1 MAGQDNRTK
10 MPPPMTPATTPNGRQ
25 ELRRGFPLVRER
37 DRRAIEAE
45 RMYLQEVN
53 GRPRLFRRWRG
64 YWKLTGP
71 GWLQSAITLGAGS
84 AGSTI
89 LAGAAYGY
97 KLLWVSPLAMLLGV
111 VVFASIGRQ
120 TLLTQVRPYDAFWKR
135 LHPALALFW
144 GLNVLLAS
152 IVWQFPQYALGT
164 AVLQDILSVAGLSV
178 PRLPIV
184 AVLLIASTAACWSY
198 GRGSRRAM
206 RTFERSLKYMLFFM
220 IGTFFLVVVKT
231 GLDLGALIKG
241 FFGFHI
247 PGSKEGVAIV
257 LGMLGAAVGV
267 NMTFLFPYTLL
278 ARGWG
283 RDHLG
288 LKNFD
293 LGVSMFLPFV
303 LATSFVTIACAN
315 TLHARGIQVRG
326 AVDAAH
332 ALEPLVGLTMGRVVF
347 SLGVVSMCFTTMVLE
362 MLLCGFVLSEMFG
375 FELHGRP
382 YKASTM
388 LANIGAL
395 GAFASLPFWVPVA
408 TSSLNLI
415 MMPVAY
421 LGFFLLHNMKSY
433 LGEDV
438 VRGPRAMVWN
448 AIFIVAIVVVA
459 AGAVAKILSLF

>member
-1 MAGQDNRTK
+1 MSPQI
-10 MPPPMTPATTPNGRQ
+10 TPSNVPSRRQ
-25 ELRRGFPLVRER
+25 ELRRGFPLVKER
-37 DRRAIEAE
+37 DSRSLEEEGA
-45 RMYLQEVN
+45 YLREVN
-53 GRPRLFRRWRG
+53 DRPGAFRRWSG

-111 VVFASIGRQ
+111 AVFASIGRQ
-120 TLLTQVRPYDAFWKR
+120 TLLTQARPYDVFWKR

-144 GLNVLLAS
+144 GFNVLLAS

-164 AVLQDILSVAGLSV
+164 AVVRDILSVAGLSV
-178 PRLPIV
+178 PRLPI
-184 AVLLIASTAACWSY
+184 ALVLLVASTAVCWNY
-198 GRGSRRAM
+198 GRGSRRAL

-220 IGTFFLVVVKT
+220 IGAFFLVVVKT
-231 GLDLGALIKG
+231 GIDLGELFRG
-241 FFGFHI
+241 LFGFHI

-257 LGMLGAAVGV
+257 LGQLGAAVGV

-283 RDHLG
+283 RDHLR

-293 LGVSMFLPFV
+293 LGVSMFLPFF

-315 TLHARGIQVRG
+315 TLYSRGIQVRG

-332 ALEPLVGLTMGRVVF
+332 ALEPLVGLTLGRIVF

-362 MLLCGFVLSEMFG
+362 MLLCGFVLSEMVG
-375 FELHGRP
+375 FELHGRA

-388 LANIGAL
+388 LANIGGL

-415 MMPVAY
+415 MMPAAY

-438 VRGPRAMVWN
+438 IRGPRAAIWN
-448 AIFIVAIVVVA
+448 GILVLAIVVVA

>member
-1 MAGQDNRTK
+1 
-10 MPPPMTPATTPNGRQ
+10 MTQNNKR
-25 ELRRGFPLVRER
+25 ELRRGFPFVRER
-37 DRRAIEAE
+37 DSRSLEAE
-45 RMYLQEVN
+45 HAYLQEIN
-53 GRPRLFRRWRG
+53 SRPGAIGRWRG

-111 VVFASIGRQ
+111 AVFASIGRQ
-120 TLLTQVRPYDAFWKR
+120 TLLTQARPYDAFWKR

-144 GLNVLLAS
+144 GFNVLLAS

-164 AVLQDILSVAGLSV
+164 EVVRDILSVAGLSV

-184 AVLLIASTAACWSY
+184 IFLLVASTAVCWSY
-198 GRGSRRAM
+198 GRGSRQALRA
-206 RTFERSLKYMLFFM
+206 FERSLKYMLFFM
-220 IGTFFLVVVKT
+220 IGAFLLVVVKT
-231 GLDLGALIKG
+231 GIDLGALARG

-247 PGSKEGVAIV
+247 PESKEGVAIV

-283 RDHLG
+283 RDYLR

-293 LGVSMFLPFV
+293 LAVSMFLPFI
-303 LATSFVTIACAN
+303 LATSLVTIACAN

-326 AVDAAH
+326 AVDATH
-332 ALEPLVGLTMGRVVF
+332 ALEPLIGLTLGRVVF

-362 MLLCGFVLSEMFG
+362 MLLCGFVLSEMLG
-375 FELHGRP
+375 FELHGRA

-388 LANIGAL
+388 LANVGVL

-438 VRGPRAMVWN
+438 IRGPRAAVWN
-448 AIFIVAIVVVA
+448 AVFVLAIAVVA
-459 AGAVAKILSLF
+459 AGAMAKILSLF

>member
-1 MAGQDNRTK
+1 MAGQDSRTD
-10 MPPPMTPATTPNGRQ
+10 MPAEAPPSTTPNSRQ
-25 ELRRGFPLVRER
+25 ELRRGFPLVKER
-37 DRRAIEAE
+37 DSRSLEAE
-45 RMYLQEVN
+45 RAYLQEVN
-53 GRPRLFRRWRG
+53 GRPHLLSRWRG

-89 LAGAAYGY
+89 LAGAAFGY

-111 VVFASIGRQ
+111 AVFASIGRQ
-120 TLLTQVRPYDAFWKR
+120 TLLTQARPYDVFWKR

-144 GLNVLLAS
+144 GFNVLMAS

-164 AVLQDILSVAGLSV
+164 AVLKDILSVAGLSV

-184 AVLLIASTAACWSY
+184 LVLLAASTAVCWNY
-198 GRGSRRAM
+198 GRGSRRAL

-220 IGTFFLVVVKT
+220 IGAFFLVVVKT
-231 GLDLGALIKG
+231 GVDFGAVFKG
-241 FFGFHI
+241 LFGFHI

-257 LGMLGAAVGV
+257 LGQLGAAVGV

-283 RDHLG
+283 RDHLR
-288 LKNFD
+288 LKSFD

-332 ALEPLVGLTMGRVVF
+332 ALEPLIGLTLGRVVF
-347 SLGVVSMCFTTMVLE
+347 SLGVLSMCFTTMVLE
-362 MLLCGFVLSEMFG
+362 MLLCGFVLSEMLG
-375 FELHGRP
+375 FELHGRA

-388 LANIGAL
+388 LANIGVL

-415 MMPVAY
+415 MLPAAY

-438 VRGPRAMVWN
+438 VRGPRAVAWN
-448 AIFIVAIVVVA
+448 AVLVLAILVVA
-459 AGAVAKILSLF
+459 VGAIAKILSLF

>member
-1 MAGQDNRTK
+1 
-10 MPPPMTPATTPNGRQ
+10 MTQNSRR
-25 ELRRGFPLVRER
+25 EILRGFPLIKER
-37 DRRAIEAE
+37 DSRSLEDERA
-45 RMYLQEVN
+45 YLREVN
-53 GRPRLFRRWRG
+53 ARPRLFSRWRG
-64 YWKLTGP
+64 YWRLTGP
-71 GWLQSAITLGAGS
+71 GFLQSAITLGAGS

-111 VVFASIGRQ
+111 AVFASIGRQ
-120 TLLTQVRPYDAFWKR
+120 TLLTRARPYDAFKKR

-144 GLNVLLAS
+144 GFNVLLAS
-152 IVWQFPQYALGT
+152 IVWQFPQYALAT
-164 AVLQDILSVAGLSV
+164 AVTRDILSVVRLNI

-184 AVLLIASTAACWSY
+184 LLLLIASTAVCWSY
-198 GRGSRRAM
+198 GRGSRRAL

-220 IGTFFLVVVKT
+220 IGAFFLVVVKT
-231 GLDLGALIKG
+231 GIDLGELARG

-257 LGMLGAAVGV
+257 LGQLGAAVGV

-283 RDHLG
+283 REHLR

-293 LGVSMFLPFV
+293 LAVSMFLPFI
-303 LATSFVTIACAN
+303 LATSLVTIACAN
-315 TLHARGIQVRG
+315 TLHARGIRVRG

-332 ALEPLVGLTMGRVVF
+332 ALEPLIGLTLGRIVF
-347 SLGVVSMCFTTMVLE
+347 SLGVLSMCFTTMVLE

-375 FELHGRP
+375 FELHGRA

-388 LANIGAL
+388 LANVGIL

-415 MMPVAY
+415 MMPAAY

-433 LGEDV
+433 LGEDL
-438 VRGPRAMVWN
+438 VRGTKAALWN
-448 AIFIVAIVVVA
+448 AIFVLAILVVA
-459 AGAVAKILSLF
+459 AGAVTKVISFF

>member
-1 MAGQDNRTK
+1 MHTQ
-10 MPPPMTPATTPNGRQ
+10 TTPSTSPISRQ

-37 DRRAIEAE
+37 DSRSLEAE
-45 RMYLQEVN
+45 SAYLREVN
-53 GRPRLFRRWRG
+53 GRPHRLQRWRG

-97 KLLWVSPLAMLLGV
+97 RLLWVSPLAMLLGV
-111 VVFASIGRQ
+111 AVFASIGRQ
-120 TLLTQVRPYDAFWKR
+120 ALLTQARPYDVFWKR

-144 GLNVLLAS
+144 GFNVLLAS

-164 AVLQDILSVAGLSV
+164 AVLRDILSVVGLSV

-184 AVLLIASTAACWSY
+184 IVLLAASTAVCWSY

-220 IGTFFLVVVKT
+220 IGAFFLVVVKT
-231 GLDLGALIKG
+231 GIDLGALFKG

-283 RDHLG
+283 RDHLR

-293 LGVSMFLPFV
+293 LGVSLFLPFV

-332 ALEPLVGLTMGRVVF
+332 ALEPLIGLTLGRVVF

-375 FELHGRP
+375 FELHGRA
-382 YKASTM
+382 YTASTM
-388 LANIGAL
+388 LANIGVL

-438 VRGPRAMVWN
+438 VRGPKAVAWN
-448 AIFIVAIVVVA
+448 AIFVLAILVVA
-459 AGAVAKILSLF
+459 AGAVAKILSFF